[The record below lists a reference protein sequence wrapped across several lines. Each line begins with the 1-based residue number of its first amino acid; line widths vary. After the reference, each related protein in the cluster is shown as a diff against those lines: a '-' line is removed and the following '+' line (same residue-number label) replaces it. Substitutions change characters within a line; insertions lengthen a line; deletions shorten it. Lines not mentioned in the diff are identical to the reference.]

1 MVFAGRKPSTREP
14 IFLSSLV
21 AILVVCVLIVLLQ
34 GGSEDDVCDI
44 GGIPA
49 INAWKFFTKRYDFI
63 QNGFQKSGGRI
74 FRFKVLQHRVIAMA
88 GEASRKAFFNE
99 PGLSFLEGYKILLGG
114 APESK
119 DITLTEGEIQSNVEE
134 ADFVKR
140 LSSLIR
146 RDRIE
151 AALPFLLEDLDKRLK
166 NDWGRQCQIDPFKHG
181 REAVFQMTIRMAT
194 CQELA
199 EDRKSIDQL
208 MEYYSVLEKSA
219 TPVSLL
225 LPWFPGPAKKAREK
239 ATTALFT
246 LLFKFVKLRRQ
257 APEPSTDAID
267 LLIGQGHEDQSV
279 AGTIMRILFAGVTTT
294 SVIFSW
300 ILLRLASNPQW
311 KHKAIED
318 YKTLLSHHGDLPSE
332 LPLHKRLAVI
342 PLGAWED
349 QLPSVELVL
358 KETLRLTS
366 AGSII
371 RRNVQHDITVDRV
384 VVKRGDFLTYQV
396 ADAHLNP
403 EIYSN
408 PLEFDPERFV
418 KGRVEDRKQAFA
430 FIGWGAGRHP
440 CIGMRMAKLEIKL
453 LLALVLLGYEYGVVD
468 GSGSFPKD
476 LPLPDKNDNNQASLP
491 FQRMYSPS

>member
-1 MVFAGRKPSTREP
+1 
-14 IFLSSLV
+14 
-21 AILVVCVLIVLLQ
+21 
-34 GGSEDDVCDI
+34 
-44 GGIPA
+44 
-49 INAWKFFTKRYDFI
+49 
-63 QNGFQKSGGRI
+63 
-74 FRFKVLQHRVIAMA
+74 
-88 GEASRKAFFNE
+88 
-99 PGLSFLEGYKILLGG
+99 
-114 APESK
+114 
-119 DITLTEGEIQSNVEE
+119 
-134 ADFVKR
+134 
-140 LSSLIR
+140 
-146 RDRIE
+146 
-151 AALPFLLEDLDKRLK
+151 
-166 NDWGRQCQIDPFKHG
+166 
-181 REAVFQMTIRMAT
+181 MTIRMAT

-208 MEYYSVLEKSA
+208 MNIIPSWRRAPHLFPYSY
-219 TPVSLL
+219 P
-225 LPWFPGPAKKAREK
+225 KAREK

-279 AGTIMRILFAGVTTT
+279 AGDSLCRVTTT

-440 CIGMRMAKLEIKL
+440 CVGMRMAKLEIKL

-476 LPLPDKNDNNQASLP
+476 LPLPDKNDNNQARGPYFLSL
-491 FQRMYSPS
+491 RRVME